1 MGESRASSGRGGLL
15 VGLGVALLVTA
26 LLLLRQSG
34 ARGGD
39 AVDSGRSSEARDSTA
54 LVPAEAL
61 VREPLAEARALEP
74 EDAGSA
80 GSPHAASA
88 AARAAVH
95 LCVTGRVIDEQ
106 GAPIVG
112 AEVRYKSPWDPGRE
126 VARSDASGV
135 FSGGLTEEERWLTF
149 EILADARLR
158 AERRATGSAREV
170 LDLGTIVLAPGGE
183 VRGRV
188 LEVGGRAAVEGSI
201 ALVAA
206 EELPAGGGNASPEEG
221 RRLFQDLEP
230 LLRAALVPD
239 GSFRLRGAPPGEH
252 VLVATAPGGI
262 AWSPAFHLEAGA
274 VLERELVLPR
284 ADESHWIEGRVF
296 APDGEPR
303 AGIALSLNEDEAG
316 LEEIGYASGPH
327 DATSGEDGRFRF
339 ALSGPA
345 TFTLRARD
353 PRRRTADLVL
363 PGVTSG
369 RRDLELHLAPVRRVE
384 VRLRDGRGVP
394 IAWGNVWSH
403 GLDSPVPLTP
413 LGESGVGEI
422 PFLGSE
428 LVLEADA
435 PGFARREFGPYRPAD
450 VGSGLELV
458 LVPGG
463 FVRGRITSGGQPV
476 RGARLDLSPSRAP
489 DEPRPSQGLTP
500 DGWPFAM
507 RQLVRLD
514 GQDGTSD
521 DDGRFV
527 LSVPVAA
534 WHALRV
540 EADGFPLTVF
550 GPYELDPVRA
560 NPELE
565 VELARGGALEGRM
578 LLAPGESPL
587 GRFVGVSNGWS
598 YAHTTAVDAEGRF
611 RFASL
616 APGEWQVRPV
626 APPVAALQ
634 PLERGWQLPP
644 ILFEPD
650 VVVRSGA
657 TARFELDCA
666 LERGAALVGRFAF
679 EGVPLDDWRAELQV
693 LVEGREVRVVSSALA
708 PDGSFRLVVPR
719 EDTFVLRVTDSERSF
734 RREVR
739 LAGPETRV
747 ELAFTSA
754 WAVVEACE
762 EPVRRL
768 HLAMTCADGTEFQ
781 AWPWDSEERW
791 RLAVPSGSLRLG
803 AIRTE
808 DGELEWSEPVELAP
822 GEERTFALPPR

>member
-1 MGESRASSGRGGLL
+1 MGESRASSGRGALL
-15 VGLGVALLVTA
+15 VVLCVALLLAVA
-26 LLLLRQSG
+26 LFLLRSG

-39 AVDSGRSSEARDSTA
+39 AADTGRAREERNSTT
-54 LVPAEAL
+54 LVPAEAFE
-61 VREPLAEARALEP
+61 REPLAEARALEP
-74 EDAGSA
+74 EDAASA
-80 GSPHAASA
+80 GSTRAARA
-88 AARAAVH
+88 AAPAAVH
-95 LCVTGRVIDEQ
+95 LCVTGRVVDEQ
-106 GAPIVG
+106 GAPIEG
-112 AEVRYKSPWDPGRE
+112 AEVRYWSPWDPGRE
-126 VARSDASGV
+126 IARSDASGV
-135 FSGGLTEEERWLTF
+135 FSGGLTEEERGLTF
-149 EILADARLR
+149 EVLADGYQR
-158 AERRATGSAREV
+158 AERRAASHAREV

-188 LEVGGRAAVEGSI
+188 LEVGGRAPVEGTV

-206 EELPAGGGNASPEEG
+206 EELPAGGGSAALEEG
-221 RRLFQDLEP
+221 RKLFQDLEP
-230 LLRAALVPD
+230 QLWAELAPD
-239 GSFRLRGAPPGEH
+239 GTFRLRGAPPGEH
-252 VLVATAPGGI
+252 VLVAGGPGGI
-262 AWSPAFHLEAGA
+262 AWSPAFRLAAGA

-284 ADESHWIEGRVF
+284 ADENHWIEGRVF

-316 LEEIGYASGPH
+316 LEEIGYAGPH

-339 ALSGPA
+339 ALFAPA

-353 PRRRTADLVL
+353 PRRRTSDLVL

-369 RRDLELHLAPVRRVE
+369 RRDLELHLEPVRRVE
-384 VRLRDGRGVP
+384 VRLRDGRGRP
-394 IAWGNVWSH
+394 IAWGNVWGH

-413 LGESGVGEI
+413 LGETGVGEI
-422 PFLGSE
+422 PFVGSE

-435 PGFARREFGPYRPAD
+435 PGFARGRFGPYRPAD
-450 VGSGLELV
+450 VARGLELV

-463 FVRGRITSGGQPV
+463 FVRGRITSGGRPV

-514 GQDGTSD
+514 GQDGTSGG
-521 DDGRFV
+521 DGRFV
-527 LSVPVAA
+527 LSVPNPD

-550 GPYELDPVRA
+550 GPYELDPARA

-565 VELARGGALEGRM
+565 VELARGGALEGRV
-578 LLAPGESPL
+578 LLAPGEAPL

-611 RFASL
+611 RFDAL

-626 APPVAALQ
+626 EPPVAALQ

-644 ILFEPD
+644 IPFEPD

-657 TARFELDCA
+657 TAQFELDCTRP
-666 LERGAALVGRFAF
+666 RGVALVGRFVF

-693 LVEGREVRVVSSALA
+693 LVGGREVRVVSSGLA
-708 PDGSFRLVVPR
+708 SDGSFRLVVPR

-754 WAVVEACE
+754 WAVVEATE

-768 HLAMTCADGTEFQ
+768 HLAMTCADGSEFQ

-822 GEERTFALPPR
+822 GEERTLALPPR

>member
-1 MGESRASSGRGGLL
+1 MGESRASSGRAILL
-15 VGLGVALLVTA
+15 VLCVALLA
-26 LLLLRQSG
+26 AAAFFLRG
-34 ARGGD
+34 GRARGGE
-39 AVDSGRSSEARDSTA
+39 APDSGRPREERSSTV
-54 LVPAEAL
+54 LLPADPVE
-61 VREPLAEARALEP
+61 RELLAEARPLEP
-74 EDAGSA
+74 EVAESRRPAGSA
-80 GSPHAASA
+80 RSET
-88 AARAAVH
+88 RDAVH
-95 LCVTGRVIDEQ
+95 LCVTGRVVDEQ
-106 GAPIVG
+106 GAPIEG
-112 AEVRYKSPWDPGRE
+112 AEVRNKSPWDPGRE
-126 VARSDASGV
+126 IARSDASGV
-135 FSGGLTEEERWLTF
+135 FSGGLTEEERWLLF
-149 EILADARLR
+149 EILADGRLR
-158 AERRATGSAREV
+158 AERRATSHAREV

-188 LEVGGRAAVEGSI
+188 VEVGGRAPVEGSV
-201 ALVAA
+201 ALVAV
-206 EELPAGGGNASPEEG
+206 EDLPAGGGSASLEEG
-221 RRLFQDLEP
+221 RKRFQDLEP
-230 LLRAALVPD
+230 QLWAELAPD

-252 VLVATAPGGI
+252 VLVAGGPGGF
-262 AWSPAFHLEAGA
+262 AWSPAFRLEAGA
-274 VLERELVLPR
+274 VLEHELVLPR

-316 LEEIGYASGPH
+316 LEEIGYAGGPH

-339 ALSGPA
+339 PLSGPA

-353 PRRRTADLVL
+353 QRRRTADLVL

-369 RRDLELHLAPVRRVE
+369 RRDLELHLEPVRRVE
-384 VRLRDGRGVP
+384 VRLRDGRGRS
-394 IAWGNVWSH
+394 IAWGNVWGH

-413 LGESGVGEI
+413 LGETGVGEI
-422 PFLGSE
+422 PFIGSE

-435 PGFARREFGPYRPAD
+435 PGFARGEFGPYRPAD
-450 VGSGLELV
+450 VARGLELV

-463 FVRGRITSGGQPV
+463 FVRGRVTSGGRPV

-489 DEPRPSQGLTP
+489 DEPRPSQGLAP

-507 RQLVRLD
+507 RNAVRLD

-521 DDGRFV
+521 NDGRFV

-550 GPYELDPVRA
+550 GPYELDPARA

-578 LLAPGESPL
+578 LLAPGEAPL

-611 RFASL
+611 RFDAL

-626 APPVAALQ
+626 EPPVAALQ

-644 ILFEPD
+644 IPFEAD

-657 TARFELDCA
+657 TTQFELDSTRP
-666 LERGAALVGRFAF
+666 RGVALVGRFVL
-679 EGVPLDDWRAELQV
+679 EGVPLDGWRAELQV
-693 LVEGREVRVVSSALA
+693 LVGGREVRVVSSGLA
-708 PDGSFRLVVPR
+708 SDGSFRLVVPR

-754 WAVVEACE
+754 WAVVEATE

-768 HLAMTCADGTEFQ
+768 HLAMTCADGTAFQ
-781 AWPWDSEERW
+781 AWPWDFEERW

-822 GEERTFALPPR
+822 GEERTLALPPR